1 VLSPLELGIGAVAA
15 FLIGLSKT
23 GLPGSALVAL
33 PLVALIAEGRLI
45 PGATLPLLLV
55 ADLFAVHWYR
65 RDTRWDILGA
75 LAPWIGVGYAGGITF
90 FVLIG
95 SASRQLE
102 AAIGVVLLVI
112 VIAQLRRTMAEPNL
126 DTSLLSTAAHGA
138 AGGFTTFVA
147 NAAGPVLNTHLASRG
162 LDKVQLLGTA
172 AWLYFGLNLSKIP
185 FYLALGT
192 WSEGGPFFTVESLIW
207 DAALIPAIVI
217 GVFAGRRLQHRIPQR
232 AFLIAVL
239 VLSAAGAVALIF

>member
-1 VLSPLELGIGAVAA
+1 MLTPLELGIGAVAA

-33 PLVALIAEGRLI
+33 PLIAIVAEGRLI
-45 PGATLPLLLV
+45 PGATLPLLIV
-55 ADLFAVHWYR
+55 ADLFAVAWYR
-65 RDTRWDILGA
+65 RATRWDLLA
-75 LAPWIGVGYAGGITF
+75 SLAPWIAVGYAGGIAF
-90 FVLIG
+90 FILIG
-95 SASRQLE
+95 AASRRLE
-102 AAIGVVLLVI
+102 ATIGVVLLVI
-112 VIAQLRRTMAEPNL
+112 VIAQLRRTLAEPVT
-126 DTSLLSTAAHGA
+126 DSGLLSTAAHGA

-162 LDKVQLLGTA
+162 LDKVELLGTA

-185 FYLALGT
+185 FYVALGA
-192 WSEGGPFFTVESLIW
+192 WSEGGPFFTTDSLVW
-207 DAALIPAIVI
+207 DAALIPAIVA

-239 VLSAAGAVALIF
+239 ALSAAGAVALIF

>member
-1 VLSPLELGIGAVAA
+1 
-15 FLIGLSKT
+15 
-23 GLPGSALVAL
+23 
-33 PLVALIAEGRLI
+33 
-45 PGATLPLLLV
+45 
-55 ADLFAVHWYR
+55 
-65 RDTRWDILGA
+65 
-75 LAPWIGVGYAGGITF
+75 
-90 FVLIG
+90 
-95 SASRQLE
+95 
-102 AAIGVVLLVI
+102 
-112 VIAQLRRTMAEPNL
+112 
-126 DTSLLSTAAHGA
+126 
-138 AGGFTTFVA
+138 
-147 NAAGPVLNTHLASRG
+147 VLNTHLASRG

-217 GVFAGRRLQHRIPQR
+217 GVFAGRRLQPRIPQR